1 MDKGWERIK
10 EGSNGKIGFPVDCS
24 SNPGVLWLLMN
35 FAERILL
42 DPVKWTIDPDFPRD
56 LPDDL
61 KKLKPTKEEIL
72 IAALD
77 CFYMNVWE
85 FNTAAR
91 EQNDILEAA
100 NLASGFLTGF
110 YIRIALE
117 ECRKSRKPLNEYNL
131 KAQITAATVVDLYR
145 DFVLMAMGKAPDQ
158 SGQFEKVSA
167 VIAQLREDLQHPVV
181 MDPHIKA
188 LLDGIQ
194 DKPLIVKIP
203 GTEFFIKNPNWNGSK
218 KGNWYEKAL
227 VCFERAGLT
236 APNWAELGRKY
247 IRQKNGKAYQN
258 IARDIKLW

>member
-1 MDKGWERIK
+1 MAGLNTFK
-10 EGSNGKIGFPVDCS
+10 EGSNGKIGYPVDCS
-24 SNPGVLWLLMN
+24 SNPLVLWMLMH
-35 FAERILL
+35 FAEKSLL
-42 DPVKWTIDPDFPRD
+42 DPVKWTIQPDT
-56 LPDDL
+56 LPDEL
-61 KKLKPTKEEIL
+61 KKLKPTREEIL

-77 CFYMNVWE
+77 HFYKNVWE

-91 EQNDILEAA
+91 EQNDMIEAMT
-100 NLASGFLTGF
+100 LASGLQTGL
-110 YIRIALE
+110 YMRMAIE
-117 ECRKSRKPLNEYNL
+117 EYRENRKPLNEYNL
-131 KAQITAATVVDLYR
+131 ASQTTAAAVVDLYH

-167 VIAQLREDLQHPVV
+167 AIAQLREDLQHPVV

-188 LLDGIQ
+188 LLDGVQ